1 MINNKI
7 FVIEP
12 MFSTNTILKKELTR
26 YFKNID
32 FNYKKIS
39 KTNLLKRIE
48 NAEGVILGL
57 QPFDKEVISIAK
69 KLKIIVKFG
78 VGMDNVDITECL
90 KKKITIKRAINCN
103 ALSVA

>member
-12 MFSTNTILKKELTR
+12 MFSTNIILKKELTR

-69 KLKIIVKFG
+69 KLKIIAKFG

-90 KKKITIKRAINCN
+90 KKKNYN
-103 ALSVA
+103 